1 MNTTNIDQVLNQMRI
16 MAQRNGFSDKPETRP
31 TSGADFSAVLKDSIN
46 KVNAYQQEAADLKT
60 AYAMG
65 DSNVDIP
72 EVMVAIQKASL
83 SFEAV
88 TEVRNQLL
96 NAYQEV
102 MNMQV

>member
-1 MNTTNIDQVLNQMRI
+1 MSDHNINQVLNQMRI
-16 MAQRNGFSDKPETRP
+16 LAQKSAVSEKPDTG
-31 TSGADFSAVLKDSIN
+31 GADFSAILKNSIE
-46 KVNAYQQEAADLKT
+46 KVNSYQQDAADLKT
-60 AYAMG
+60 AYELG

>member
-1 MNTTNIDQVLNQMRI
+1 MSDQSINQVLNQMRVL
-16 MAQRNGFSDKPETRP
+16 AQKSPVMENRATEN
-31 TSGADFSAVLKDSIN
+31 ANFSALLNDSIN
-46 KVNAYQQEAADLKT
+46 KVNEYQQEAADLKT
-60 AYAMG
+60 AYELG

-72 EVMVAIQKASL
+72 EVMVAIQKASV
-83 SFEAV
+83 SFAAV

>member
-1 MNTTNIDQVLNQMRI
+1 MSEYSIDQVLNQMRVL
-16 MAQRNGFSDKPETRP
+16 AQKSAIPEKREV
-31 TSGADFSAVLKDSIN
+31 SGQDFSALLKDSIN
-46 KVNAYQQEAADLKT
+46 KINSYQQEASDLKT
-60 AYAMG
+60 AYELG

-72 EVMVAIQKASL
+72 EVMIAIQKASL
-83 SFEAV
+83 SFAAV